1 MTKET
6 TSRLGVPLLNALN
19 YGKNALLATGLSMS
33 VATAAPIQVDSR
45 PPLSAHPMMVQPTAQ
60 PMAVNIT
67 INAATG
73 QDERTIAR
81 MVAQEMQRIQNQQ
94 QARQRSSMRDR
105 D

>member
-1 MTKET
+1 
-6 TSRLGVPLLNALN
+6 
-19 YGKNALLATGLSMS
+19 MS

-45 PPLSAHPMMVQPTAQ
+45 PPLVAPPAVAQSVAQ

-67 INAATG
+67 INAAPG

-94 QARQRSSMRDR
+94 QARQRSILRDR
-105 D
+105 A